1 MAPQLFPANP
11 SEVMVIR
18 NVTSNVITLSLPFA
32 RFGRL
37 KFGGRGTLGSHF
49 VSFFLTQAH
58 TFPVSL

>member
-49 VSFFLTQAH
+49 IPYSSTQAH
-58 TFPVSL
+58 APLVSL